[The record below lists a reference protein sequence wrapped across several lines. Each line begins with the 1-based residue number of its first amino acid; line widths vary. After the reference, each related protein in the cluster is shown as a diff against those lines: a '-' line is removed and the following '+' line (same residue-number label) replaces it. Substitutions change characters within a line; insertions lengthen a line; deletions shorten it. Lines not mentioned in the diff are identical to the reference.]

1 MKQLF
6 LSVVLLI
13 CVNAFSQS
21 ANLDREKFSVS
32 YVKLPTDPILENDK
46 RTYSINVNGVKIQGF
61 TKVNAPGNLDIN
73 YKFLN
78 TVVSD
83 VKIEKEKHEKK
94 DKDGNVTSTWY
105 TYKAKANF
113 KSDAS
118 INVINAIINDSFE
131 ENYQES
137 SSYSSDDFDSYYKAE
152 RHYKNN
158 KYDIKNRYRTQ
169 HKSAIKKRISYS
181 LNAKY
186 GYRPTSFG
194 NEFLW
199 ILGSKRH
206 PEFEKHHEAYGKVK
220 TIFAKMKHDQPIDG
234 MLAELTPI
242 IDYFNDAV
250 TRYPGKKRKLR
261 KVRYASYY
269 NLANIYYYL
278 DMPEKVKEYGQ
289 KIIDNDYDKSDGKR
303 FIRYADALKATLEKN
318 QMKTRHMVVVTE
330 DISNVVE
337 EEEEQAPVAQPKAEL
352 ELNKAYLITQKNDT
366 VLVDVNTKDI
376 ASIGYSLKTVQY
388 DKNGTPVGSRV
399 EKAKGCKELL
409 FVDGLHFKN
418 IKFKESSTKSGSLD
432 LGGALAGVSDKLCK
446 VLYESDKIG
455 LYKFN
460 NKELVIVPAGSEKGK
475 STSGMG
481 FVFGFKK
488 KLAKIAESCPAVA
501 ADTKKYKNTEEDLLQ
516 FCKDLSACK

>member
-169 HKSAIKKRISYS
+169 HKSAIKKRISY
-181 LNAKY
+181 K
-186 GYRPTSFG
+186 
-194 NEFLW
+194 
-199 ILGSKRH
+199 
-206 PEFEKHHEAYGKVK
+206 
-220 TIFAKMKHDQPIDG
+220 Q
-234 MLAELTPI
+234 
-242 IDYFNDAV
+242 V
-250 TRYPGKKRKLR
+250 TTL
-261 KVRYASYY
+261 SY
-269 NLANIYYYL
+269 
-278 DMPEKVKEYGQ
+278 
-289 KIIDNDYDKSDGKR
+289 
-303 FIRYADALKATLEKN
+303 
-318 QMKTRHMVVVTE
+318 
-330 DISNVVE
+330 
-337 EEEEQAPVAQPKAEL
+337 
-352 ELNKAYLITQKNDT
+352 
-366 VLVDVNTKDI
+366 
-376 ASIGYSLKTVQY
+376 
-388 DKNGTPVGSRV
+388 
-399 EKAKGCKELL
+399 
-409 FVDGLHFKN
+409 
-418 IKFKESSTKSGSLD
+418 
-432 LGGALAGVSDKLCK
+432 
-446 VLYESDKIG
+446 
-455 LYKFN
+455 
-460 NKELVIVPAGSEKGK
+460 
-475 STSGMG
+475 
-481 FVFGFKK
+481 
-488 KLAKIAESCPAVA
+488 
-501 ADTKKYKNTEEDLLQ
+501 
-516 FCKDLSACK
+516 